1 MRKKSLTKQVGV
13 VMTEETYDLLI
24 KITDQMEVPVSEF
37 IRGILVDT
45 LKQIKKEEHSNG
57 K

>member
-1 MRKKSLTKQVGV
+1 MRKRSLTRQVGV
-13 VMTEETYDLLI
+13 VMTDEMYDLLI

-45 LKQIKKEEHSNG
+45 LRRIWVEEKSHE
-57 K
+57 